1 MYITALPIGEFLY
14 FYFFN
19 NVKCIICIIYSLNLI
34 SFEILKRL
42 VETSEVDN
50 IFLANLVFYMII
62 VVRLI

>member
-14 FYFFN
+14 SYFFN
-19 NVKCIICIIYSLNLI
+19 NVKCIIWIIYSLNLI